1 MFTETITTFSDWRS
15 KARRLLLQDVPPD
28 KIIWQ
33 NESHTQNNLLSGL
46 TLESETAPSK
56 KITIP
61 KEFLTLA
68 EGVGCHREPKK
79 WDWLY
84 QALWRITHNEKHLL
98 QISSDPLVHSLYV
111 LYKAVRRD
119 AHKMKAFVRFQCLKK
134 DDEDY
139 YIAWYRPDH
148 NIVRYVANF
157 FKRRFSVM
165 KWTIMTPD
173 ETVTWDGDELE
184 FSPGIGSKTQIDDNI
199 ESLWLTYYS
208 AIFNPARIKI
218 KAMKNEMPIRFW
230 HGLPEAAVIP
240 KILSEAPER
249 VEKMMKQQEGLKTS
263 AAEFLPQKK
272 TLKSLREA
280 AEDCKGCQLYKC
292 AKQTVFGKGP
302 ESAKLI
308 IVGEQPGL
316 EEDIKGEPFV
326 GPAGRVLREALDKA
340 EISTSEIYITNAVK
354 HFKHEIVHGKK
365 LHRTPTTHE
374 VAACKP
380 WINSEIEVI
389 QPQLVLCLG
398 VTAAKALIKPGFTMK
413 KDHGQWTASTA
424 DHQLGATYHPSAI
437 LRSPTPE
444 LRKEMLGAFEHDLI
458 QTAKLLKKL

>member
-1 MFTETITTFSDWRS
+1 MFTATIKTFSEWRS
-15 KARRLLLQDVPPD
+15 KARNFLLQEVPPE

-33 NESHTQNNLLSGL
+33 SSAHMQSNLLSGL
-46 TLESETAPSK
+46 EETYLAVPTK
-56 KITIP
+56 KISIP
-61 KEFLTLA
+61 KEFLSLA
-68 EGVGCHREPKK
+68 EAVGCHRELQK

-98 QISSDPLVHSLYV
+98 KISSDPLVHSLYL

-119 AHKMKAFVRFQCLKK
+119 AHKMKAFVRFKCLKQNG
-134 DDEDY
+134 EDFY
-139 YIAWYRPDH
+139 LSWYRPDH

-173 ETVTWDGDELE
+173 ETVTWDGEELE
-184 FSPGIGSKTQIDDNI
+184 FSPGIASKNQIEDNI
-199 ESLWLTYYS
+199 EELWLTYYS

-230 HGLPEAAVIP
+230 HGLPEAAVQ
-240 KILSEAPER
+240 R
-249 VEKMMKQQEGLKTS
+249 VAKMMKEQEGLKTS
-263 AAEFLPQKK
+263 AAEYLPRKK
-272 TLKSLREA
+272 TLKTLREA
-280 AEDCKGCQLYKC
+280 ASVCQGCHLYKC
-292 AKQTVFGKGP
+292 AKQTVFGEGP
-302 ESAKLI
+302 TAAKLI

-326 GPAGRVLREALDKA
+326 GPAGKVLREALAKA
-340 EISTSEIYITNAVK
+340 KIPEKEVYITNVVK

-380 WINSEIEVI
+380 WIDSEIEVI

-398 VTAAKALIKPGFTMK
+398 VTAAKALIKPSYTMK
-413 KDHGQWTASTA
+413 KDHGHWTASTA
-424 DHQLGATYHPSAI
+424 EHQLSATYHPAAI

-444 LRKEMLGAFEHDLI
+444 LRKEMLGLFQNDLI
-458 QTAKLLKKL
+458 KAAKLLN